1 MNGESEIRNIEDLE
15 AKLADVTLLFEEIK
29 ASGGKG
35 MDGKNSR
42 KSRNISR
49 DVVTKCTDIDE
60 CTYSKKLT
68 EGVFHV

>member
-29 ASGGKG
+29 ASG

-42 KSRNISR
+42 KSRNISK